1 MAKKAYIGVLT
12 DIPIYTEETKTISIT
27 ANNIADYFTVVNGST
42 YYFAGSGDIF
52 TSNNGGVNNSTAT
65 TTLTAK
71 MDMDAISFNY
81 SYSSEANY
89 DKFTLV
95 VAGTTVA
102 NAVSGATTS
111 KSYSGSLSAGDTIS
125 FTYAKDSST
134 HSNNDKCTFSG
145 MRITATVKTQT
156 GTETKSV
163 AREVKKGYI
172 GVEELTT
179 TIVAQADIDSLQGF
193 WKGYYDP
200 YGNIPEWNS
209 QSGGY
214 EFSGDSYRTRDFY
227 QEIIAEY
234 IQVDSDTVYFI
245 PDSYPQYY
253 VKVIYQ
259 DHNISLQPDEF
270 ITYKTENKGIARKI
284 KKAYIGISGVA
295 RPCWAGGELAY
306 YGTVTALT
314 SERCRLAATNNQN
327 YALFGGGFI
336 ENSDGYN
343 YLASVNAYNKQL
355 IQTTATKLPYGTCDL
370 AATSIGEYA
379 LFGGGYGHQ
388 TYVTAY
394 NASLVQSLPDALS
407 SEMNICS
414 ATSIGDYALFG
425 GGSKDPSLVEA
436 YNSSLVKCTI
446 DRLSTKRN
454 NLAATSI
461 GDYALFG
468 GGHDT
473 IYVKGSNVVD
483 AYNKALVRS
492 TPIAFSVDNC
502 DTGFPSAHYLS
513 ATSNSNYALF
523 GGIGVS
529 GEGYY
534 NIVNAY
540 NASLV
545 RSVPDILSDSRGG
558 ASATSIGEYALFA
571 GGYRYSNS
579 VYAANSG
586 VDAYN
591 SNLVKSNPDGLS
603 NGRFFS
609 AATSIGD
616 YALFGGGSA
625 RTGHTFYNT
634 VDAYTLI

>member
-27 ANNIADYFTVVNGST
+27 ANNIADYFTIVNGS
-42 YYFAGSGDIF
+42 YYFVGSGDTF
-52 TSNNGGVNNSTAT
+52 TSNNGGVNSSTAT

-71 MDMDAISFNY
+71 MNMDAISFNY

-163 AREVKKGYI
+163 ARKVKKGYI

-179 TIVAQADIDSLQGF
+179 IAVAWADVDSLQGF
-193 WKGYYDP
+193 WEGRYDP
-200 YGNIPEWNS
+200 YGAIPEWNS
-209 QSGGY
+209 QSEYY
-214 EFSGDSYRTRDFY
+214 EFSGDSYYSQDFY
-227 QEIIAEY
+227 REINDEY
-234 IQVDSDTVYFI
+234 IQVDSNTIYFI
-245 PDSYPQYY
+245 PDSYSQYY

-259 DHNISLQPDEF
+259 NHNISLQPDEF
-270 ITYKTENKGIARKI
+270 IVYKTENKNTARKI

-306 YGTVTALT
+306 YGTATALT
-314 SERCRLAATNNQN
+314 SERCRLAATSNQN
-327 YALFGGGFI
+327 YALFGGGF
-336 ENSDGYN
+336 NTDSDGYN
-343 YLASVNAYNKQL
+343 YLTSVNAYNKQL

-379 LFGGGYGHQ
+379 LFGGGYGYQ
-388 TYVTAY
+388 SYVTAY

-407 SEMNICS
+407 STMTICS

-425 GGSKDPSLVEA
+425 GGSSDPSLVEA
-436 YNSSLVKCTI
+436 YNSSLVKCTV
-446 DRLSTKRN
+446 DRLSTQRYK
-454 NLAATSI
+454 LAATSI

-468 GGHDT
+468 GGYDN
-473 IYVKGSNVVD
+473 IYSTGSNVVD
-483 AYNKALVRS
+483 TYNKTLVRS
-492 TPIAFSVDNC
+492 TPTAFSVDNP
-502 DTGFPSAHYLS
+502 DTGFPKAHCLS

-523 GGIGVS
+523 GGIGNGDGTYKV
-529 GEGYY
+529 
-534 NIVNAY
+534 VNAY

-545 RSVPDILSDSRGG
+545 RSIPDISSNSRGG
-558 ASATSIGEYALFA
+558 ASATSIGDYALFA
-571 GGYRYSNS
+571 GGYTHSDSN
-579 VYAANSG
+579 YTANSG

-591 SNLVKSNPDGLS
+591 NNLVKSSPDGLS

-609 AATSIGD
+609 AATSIGE

-625 RTGHTFYNT
+625 RTGNTFYNT
-634 VDAYTLI
+634 VDAYTLV

>member
-27 ANNIADYFTVVNGST
+27 ANNIADYFTVVNGS
-42 YYFAGSGDIF
+42 YYFVGSGDTF

-65 TTLTAK
+65 TTLTAM

-89 DKFTLV
+89 DKFTLA
-95 VAGTTVA
+95 VAGTTVES
-102 NAVSGATTS
+102 AVSGATTS

-125 FTYAKDSST
+125 FTYAKNSSQQA
-134 HSNNDKCTFSG
+134 NNDQCTFSG

-163 AREVKKGYI
+163 ARKIKKGYV
-172 GVEELTT
+172 GVKQAVSYEL
-179 TIVAQADIDSLQGF
+179 VSNG
-193 WKGYYDP
+193 
-200 YGNIPEWNS
+200 
-209 QSGGY
+209 
-214 EFSGDSYRTRDFY
+214 TRDFTDGSISVTSFSAY
-227 QEIIAEY
+227 QINSNGTLTPNDPTTTTLDELWQYVESGANDLYFYFTGESSITECYQLYDYGLGNRTEY
-234 IQVDSDTVYFI
+234 VYSVNVYVVTGSNFVQV
-245 PDSYPQYY
+245 
-253 VKVIYQ
+253 
-259 DHNISLQPDEF
+259 
-270 ITYKTENKGIARKI
+270 ARKI
-284 KKAYIGISGVA
+284 KKAYIGIGGIA

-314 SERCRLAATNNQN
+314 SERCRLAATSNQN

-343 YLASVNAYNKQL
+343 YLASVNTYNKQL

-379 LFGGGYGHQ
+379 LFGGGYGYQ

-446 DRLSTKRN
+446 DRLSTKRYH
-454 NLAATSI
+454 LAATSI

-468 GGHDT
+468 GGFDA
-473 IYVKGSNVVD
+473 IYSKGSNVVD

-492 TPIAFSVDNC
+492 TPTAFSVDNC
-502 DTGFPSAHYLS
+502 DTGFPNAHCLS

-529 GEGYY
+529 GEGTYK
-534 NIVNAY
+534 IVNAY

-545 RSVPDILSDSRGG
+545 RSVPDISSDSRGG

-571 GGYRYSNS
+571 GGYKYSS
-579 VYAANSG
+579 STYTANSG

-625 RTGHTFYNT
+625 RTGYTFYNT